1 MLLQMAQETIQ
12 VKLSRELTLFDIT
25 MIGVAGMIGAG
36 VFALTSI
43 AAGVAGPALI
53 LAFFLNGVVATV
65 TAAAYAELGSALPE
79 AGGGYVW
86 IKEMLPEP
94 FGFLAGWVDWFAHS
108 VACSLYA
115 VAFGAFFAEAILP
128 FIPIS
133 RLFLAKLSTFLAITF
148 LTYINFKG
156 AKESG
161 RVGGFVTVLKVAVL
175 LVFVAFG
182 IYRTFT
188 LPNWATN
195 FETPSFAPTG
205 IAGILAAMG
214 LTYIAFEGYEIIVQ
228 SGEETKNPE
237 KNIPRAV
244 FVSLWIAVIIYV
256 LVAFSVI
263 GATTTPDGSP
273 SWMYLGQL
281 KELGLIKVANQ
292 IMPFGTAILLFAGL
306 VSTVSAM
313 NATIYSSSRVSFA
326 MARDGLLPGKLSAVH
341 AKNRTP
347 HYAIFSSYVII
358 TLMALALP
366 IEAVAASTDIMFLL
380 LFMQVNAVLIVSRL
394 RSPELKRSFKVPFV
408 PYTPIAAIV
417 LQIVIGYFL
426 ITEVEHGYLALLSS
440 AVWIVLGM
448 LVYFAYSK
456 EKEKE
461 KMKEELRTVYEER
474 AVEEEMHRIIVPV
487 AHPKTAEKL
496 VTFANT
502 IAKAKNSELVLLS
515 IIVLPQQTPLSAGR
529 RYVAKHKEMLSDLMK
544 KVDVPVSGVIK
555 VGHNVAQ
562 AILNTID
569 EEKANMVILGWRGR
583 TFRRDFILGSTID
596 PILLKA
602 SCNVVVARFEP
613 DLDVENIR
621 RILIPT
627 AGGPHAELAAEIAM
641 DLHKI
646 LGSEITLLYVAG
658 SEDEKTKAER
668 YIEQTRK
675 VIDFDVKE
683 TIKISRDRIEA
694 IAIESLKYDIL
705 ILGATNEPF
714 LKNFIKGVFPEKV
727 ARKTPRTVVMVRK
740 KIAVKDILRLR

>member
-1 MLLQMAQETIQ
+1 M
-12 VKLSRELTLFDIT
+12 
-25 MIGVAGMIGAG
+25 
-36 VFALTSI
+36 
-43 AAGVAGPALI
+43 
-53 LAFFLNGVVATV
+53 
-65 TAAAYAELGSALPE
+65 
-79 AGGGYVW
+79 
-86 IKEMLPEP
+86 
-94 FGFLAGWVDWFAHS
+94 
-108 VACSLYA
+108 
-115 VAFGAFFAEAILP
+115 
-128 FIPIS
+128 
-133 RLFLAKLSTFLAITF
+133 
-148 LTYINFKG
+148 
-156 AKESG
+156 
-161 RVGGFVTVLKVAVL
+161 
-175 LVFVAFG
+175 
-182 IYRTFT
+182 
-188 LPNWATN
+188 
-195 FETPSFAPTG
+195 
-205 IAGILAAMG
+205 
-214 LTYIAFEGYEIIVQ
+214 
-228 SGEETKNPE
+228 
-237 KNIPRAV
+237 
-244 FVSLWIAVIIYV
+244 
-256 LVAFSVI
+256 
-263 GATTTPDGSP
+263 
-273 SWMYLGQL
+273 
-281 KELGLIKVANQ
+281 
-292 IMPFGTAILLFAGL
+292 
-306 VSTVSAM
+306 
-313 NATIYSSSRVSFA
+313 
-326 MARDGLLPGKLSAVH
+326 
-341 AKNRTP
+341 
-347 HYAIFSSYVII
+347 
-358 TLMALALP
+358 
-366 IEAVAASTDIMFLL
+366 
-380 LFMQVNAVLIVSRL
+380 
-394 RSPELKRSFKVPFV
+394 
-408 PYTPIAAIV
+408 
-417 LQIVIGYFL
+417 
-426 ITEVEHGYLALLSS
+426 
-440 AVWIVLGM
+440 
-448 LVYFAYSK
+448 
-456 EKEKE
+456 
-461 KMKEELRTVYEER
+461 
-474 AVEEEMHRIIVPV
+474 IIVPV

-496 VTFANT
+496 VNFANT

-602 SCNVVVARFEP
+602 SCDVVVARFEP

-658 SEDEKTKAER
+658 SEDEKIKAKR